1 MGVGDGCGVGRVEDE
16 VIMMGGSGGQSL
28 VPSI

>member
-1 MGVGDGCGVGRVEDE
+1 MGDGCGVGRVEDE

-28 VPSI
+28 MPSI